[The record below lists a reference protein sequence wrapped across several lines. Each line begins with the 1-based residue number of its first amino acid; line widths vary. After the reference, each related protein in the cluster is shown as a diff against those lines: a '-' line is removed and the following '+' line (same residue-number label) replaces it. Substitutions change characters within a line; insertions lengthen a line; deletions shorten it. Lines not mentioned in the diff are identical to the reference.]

1 MIKRPS
7 FSAKRSQYD
16 AGKRESPRLPYCCS
30 VSHSAQKGNVSAMA
44 CVRPSFCDRISHQFS
59 FFIIFLPHSDV
70 IMTLVKVESHPPL
83 RAAFASFLPLH
94 HTRRQ
99 VSSFFLPL
107 PHLFP
112 FHNEK
117 RRFPP
122 HHGTGAFRMHTLT
135 AHYTDVK
142 RKKGAGNEI
151 SRQSLNTK
159 TFISAKHSLR
169 LASIPNPLTFSV
181 SPPDRGVFSLP
192 RCSPSRAADKTAA
205 ASGRPRVC
213 QAAYPSSAR
222 FWKNR

>member
-1 MIKRPS
+1 
-7 FSAKRSQYD
+7 
-16 AGKRESPRLPYCCS
+16 
-30 VSHSAQKGNVSAMA
+30 MA

-83 RAAFASFLPLH
+83 RVAFAPFSPSTTREGKYLP
-94 HTRRQ
+94 
-99 VSSFFLPL
+99 FFLPL

-142 RKKGAGNEI
+142 RKKSAGNEI

-159 TFISAKHSLR
+159 TFFSAKHSLW
-169 LASIPNPLTFSV
+169 LASIPNPLTCSA
-181 SPPDRGVFSLP
+181 SPLDCGVFLLP
-192 RCSPSRAADKTAA
+192 RCSPSRAADRTAS